1 MSVPPADGDGRPT
14 PPRSVSA
21 VLHAI
26 RALLSS
32 LILVGVAINF
42 ANVVG
47 RYVFLKPII
56 WAEEILVFIM
66 VWCVMLGATLV
77 TWENQHLRMDA
88 VYHLTPPHARR
99 WLNLLSTL
107 AFLGAAVFVLIQSIR
122 VVALVAST
130 GQRSVVAEV
139 PMSIPYGAIPLSFAV
154 MVAMLLWR
162 LRTLCGRDD
171 AYSSEAVRGVGEERR
186 SLPPTL
192 NN

>member
-1 MSVPPADGDGRPT
+1 MSAPSPGGDGRPSPRPTT
-14 PPRSVSA
+14 PRPVSA
-21 VLHAI
+21 VLRAI
-26 RALLSS
+26 RTLLGA
-32 LILVGVAINF
+32 LILAGVALNF

-88 VYHLTPPHARR
+88 VYYLTPPHVRR

-107 AFLGAAVFVLIQSIR
+107 AFLGTAVFVLVQSAR

-130 GQRSVVAEV
+130 GQRSVVADI
-139 PMSIPYGAIPLSFAV
+139 PMSIPYGAIPVSFALIV
-154 MVAMLLWR
+154 VMLLWR
-162 LRTLCGRDD
+162 FRT
-171 AYSSEAVRGVGEERR
+171 YVRGDE
-186 SLPPTL
+186 
-192 NN
+192 

>member
-1 MSVPPADGDGRPT
+1 
-14 PPRSVSA
+14 VSA
-21 VLHAI
+21 VLRAI
-26 RALLSS
+26 RALLSG

-47 RYVFLKPII
+47 RYVFFRPII

-88 VYHLTPPHARR
+88 VYHLTPPHVRR

-107 AFLGAAVFVLIQSIR
+107 AFLGAAVFVLVQSIR

-162 LRTLCGRDD
+162 FRTFWGEDD
-171 AYSSEAVRGVGEERR
+171 AHASEPVGGVGEERR

-192 NN
+192 KH